1 MPANSHAFLL
11 ALFRPNTLQLLKH
24 SAKYKYDKVDN
35 ALRGAV

>member
-11 ALFRPNTLQLLKH
+11 AFFRPNTLLLKH

-35 ALRGAV
+35 ALRGAM